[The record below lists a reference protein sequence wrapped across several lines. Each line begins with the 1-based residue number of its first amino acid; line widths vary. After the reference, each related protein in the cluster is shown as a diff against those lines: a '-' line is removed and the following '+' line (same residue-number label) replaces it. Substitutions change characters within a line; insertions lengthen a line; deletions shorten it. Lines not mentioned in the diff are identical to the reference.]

1 MERTDRQFF
10 KHFDLWL
17 FGATVLLSVIGILMI
32 YSATACIDAQPL
44 DWQSTAI
51 KQLLYLT
58 GGVASMFILTFVD
71 YRLYAALRWPIW
83 IVTVGLLGIV
93 SAIGVITHGAQRWVD
108 LPFFRFQPSELS
120 KLLLVLVV
128 AKFMSDHEEQMS
140 QWRYLAASFAFV
152 ALPIALV
159 YLQPDLGTSI
169 ILALTWGVMAL
180 AAGMRPRDVMI
191 AAAVLLVAAYPI
203 FTTLQPYQQERIQ
216 TFLNPEMDPLGSGYN
231 VTQARIAIGS
241 GGAQGLGFCSGT
253 QSQLRFL
260 RIRST
265 DFIFSVIGEEL
276 GFFGALFVMGLI
288 AFILLRMIRVAGVA
302 RTTYGKLVVVG
313 LVAVIFMQSFVN
325 LGMNVGLMPVTGIP
339 LPFVSAGGSSLITL
353 LMGEGVVQSILIR
366 HQRFDLTGAS
376 RRY

>member
-32 YSATACIDAQPL
+32 YSATACIDAEPL
-44 DWQSTAI
+44 DWGSTAI
-51 KQLLYLT
+51 KQLLYLC
-58 GGVASMFILTFVD
+58 GGVVAMFALTFVD
-71 YRLYAALRWPIW
+71 YRLYAAMRWPIW
-83 IVTVGLLGIV
+83 LGTLGMLAVV

-128 AKFMSDHEEQMS
+128 AKFMADHAEQMS
-140 QWRYLAASFAFV
+140 QWRYLVASFAFV
-152 ALPIALV
+152 AAPMALI

-169 ILALTWGVMAL
+169 VLALTWGVMAL
-180 AAGMRPRDVMI
+180 ASGMRPRDVLI
-191 AAAVLLVAAYPI
+191 AAGVFLIAAP
-203 FTTLQPYQQERIQ
+203 FLFETLQPYQQQRIE
-216 TFLNPEMDPLGSGYN
+216 TFLNPDLDPLGAGYN
-231 VTQARIAIGS
+231 VVQARIAIGS
-241 GGAQGLGFCSGT
+241 GGIQGLGFCSGT

-276 GFFGALFVMGLI
+276 GFFGALFIVVLT
-288 AFILLRMIRVAGVA
+288 AFILIRMIRVAELA
-302 RTTYGKLVVVG
+302 RTPYGKLVVVG

-353 LMGEGVVQSILIR
+353 LMAEGVVQSILIR

-376 RRY
+376 RKY